1 MNMQRILTTV
11 LIASF
16 GLTSSIAQAGID
28 MFLDFPDSDIVGES
42 EDRDHRDE
50 IEILAWSW
58 ILSPEKRTQVAVQDI
73 SLTKY
78 VDSAT
83 PSFFIKAVTGDNLGR
98 AVITVRRQGE
108 KSEEFLIMTLN
119 DATISS
125 VSSAGNAGTDRMI
138 EHVTFSFSSISGDYI
153 KFDKGGNASGTFH
166 WDIASP
172 KGK

>member
-58 ILSPEKRTQVAVQDI
+58 ILSPERKTEVAVRDF
-73 SLTKY
+73 SLTKS

-83 PSFFIKAVTGDNLGR
+83 
-98 AVITVRRQGE
+98 RRRPRRRRH
-108 KSEEFLIMTLN
+108 
-119 DATISS
+119 
-125 VSSAGNAGTDRMI
+125 VS
-138 EHVTFSFSSISGDYI
+138 
-153 KFDKGGNASGTFH
+153 
-166 WDIASP
+166 
-172 KGK
+172 